1 MRKEP
6 GCEEYSLF
14 RNVEDGD
21 RFVMVERWTTQADL
35 DTHLAAARARQA
47 AAPAPTAGLRA
58 GPPEV
63 VAPVRP
69 SGLAIRGRG
78 RALQGL
84 RWRTRTE
91 GVGGTA
97 RLLSLD

>member
-1 MRKEP
+1 MAIRVVVAITAAEGKGDELAASTGANLPNVRQEP

-35 DTHLAAARARQA
+35 DTHLAAARARQT

-58 GPPEV
+58 APPVMETYEL
-63 VAPVRP
+63 P
-69 SGLAIRGRG
+69 
-78 RALQGL
+78 
-84 RWRTRTE
+84 
-91 GVGGTA
+91 
-97 RLLSLD
+97 